1 MMILLTDCGV
11 NSDFDFGDNVV
22 DDNEDNDEDGEMML
36 LMINR
41 SHL

>member
-1 MMILLTDCGV
+1 MMILLTDCDV
-11 NSDFDFGDNVV
+11 NYDINFGDNDT

>member
-1 MMILLTDCGV
+1 MMILLTDCDV
-11 NSDFDFGDNVV
+11 NYDINFGDNDT
-22 DDNEDNDEDGEMML
+22 DDNENNDEDGEMML

>member
-1 MMILLTDCGV
+1 MMILLTDCDV
-11 NSDFDFGDNVV
+11 NYDFGDSVA

>member
-11 NSDFDFGDNVV
+11 NSDFDFGDNDT
-22 DDNEDNDEDGEMML
+22 DDNEDNDEDGETML

>member
-1 MMILLTDCGV
+1 MMILLTDCDV
-11 NSDFDFGDNVV
+11 NYDFDFVDNVA